1 MIEMPRNLKCFELI
15 SNKEETEKRDFY
27 PLQILHKMSKS
38 DISNIQGLI
47 MLGFEDDDSY
57 IIPEYQRN
65 LVWTLKQKQDLILSI
80 LNGNPI
86 GDFLFKKEYKKD
98 DNGRKKFG
106 SIKWYVI
113 DGQQRVNTLREFI
126 LNKFSLN
133 NGMTFKDLKYSDA
146 RYFLNDYEVI
156 TWSIEDISLNE
167 EIDIYLK
174 RNSGGTTHTEQE
186 IEKAKKFLI

>member
-1 MIEMPRNLKCFELI
+1 
-15 SNKEETEKRDFY
+15 
-27 PLQILHKMSKS
+27 
-38 DISNIQGLI
+38 

-80 LNGNPI
+80 LNGNTI